1 MHDSTLIA
9 VFSRGSS
16 WGDGRLECLPI
27 LLINNKPLKDKILK
41 YLCKKANVTL
51 LVDDERYLEAQHANG
66 FCVYVKSCRPE
77 GVHSIYF
84 KMIEINDQDE
94 ILDVL
99 LNEVREDYSICFY
112 DQWNNKP

>member
-1 MHDSTLIA
+1 MKEMEI
-9 VFSRGSS
+9 SR
-16 WGDGRLECLPI
+16 EQ
-27 LLINNKPLKDKILK
+27 KDKILK

-84 KMIEINDQDE
+84 KMIEINDQDK

-112 DQWNNKP
+112 DQWNRELETFIPKSTTLENLLIEMDLNA